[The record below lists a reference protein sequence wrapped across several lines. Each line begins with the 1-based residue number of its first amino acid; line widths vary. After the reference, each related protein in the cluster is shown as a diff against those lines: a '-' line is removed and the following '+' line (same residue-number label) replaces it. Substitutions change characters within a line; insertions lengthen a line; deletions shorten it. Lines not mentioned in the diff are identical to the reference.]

1 MSDTAVVNP
10 TLVINNIAIPVRPN
24 SVTFKEGKGEQ
35 NMRVQSAGGGNTDIV
50 YSENVESNISSLMFE
65 IINTAANIELARG
78 WKTNRNANAGTLT
91 GQGLSRS
98 FNNMAILN
106 DYEVQLSSDGVIA
119 IEMSGD
125 PAA

>member
-1 MSDTAVVNP
+1 MADTAVVNP

-35 NMRVQSAGGGNTDIV
+35 NMRVQSAGGGNTEIV
-50 YSENVESNISSLMFE
+50 YGANVETNISSLMFE
-65 IINTAANIELARG
+65 MINTAANIELARG
-78 WKTNRNANAGTLT
+78 WKTNLNANAGTLT

>member
-1 MSDTAVVNP
+1 MADTAVVNP

-35 NMRVQSAGGGNTDIV
+35 NMRVQSAGGGSTEIV
-50 YSENVESNISSLMFE
+50 YGANVETNISSLMFE
-65 IINTAANIELARG
+65 MINTAANIELARG
-78 WKTNRNANAGTLT
+78 WKTNLNANAGTLT